1 MGGLHPRRDPED
13 PLHVMME
20 LLTGLGFTGVLGT
33 NCEQSYDR
41 YLTIGDELSV
51 TTRLESVVGPKQ
63 TGVGEGYFVTTRNVW
78 RDARGEQVATML
90 FRVLKFRPRAA
101 GGTDQ
106 EFVLRP
112 TVNRDSAYFWEGT
125 AAGELRLQRCRQCG
139 ALRHP
144 PGPACPACHALDPE
158 HVVASGR
165 GTLHSY
171 VVHRHPPVPGYEL
184 PILIGLVD
192 LEEGVRMVAAV
203 TEVEPEAVAIGMP
216 LEVGFRRIDDGLTL
230 PVFRPAGTVETAPEP
245 RPAAPAP
252 EGEPLPPWTLP
263 VTTTLVVS
271 TALATRD
278 FQDVHHDRDLARSY
292 GSPDIFVNILTSNG
306 LVERFVTDALG
317 QDLDVRSIS
326 IRLGAPAYPGDTLT
340 FTGAVTADDDGV
352 LTVAVRGAV
361 AAGDHVTGT
370 VVVAR

>member
-1 MGGLHPRRDPED
+1 
-13 PLHVMME
+13 
-20 LLTGLGFTGVLGT
+20 
-33 NCEQSYDR
+33 
-41 YLTIGDELSV
+41 
-51 TTRLESVVGPKQ
+51 
-63 TGVGEGYFVTTRNVW
+63 
-78 RDARGEQVATML
+78 
-90 FRVLKFRPRAA
+90 
-101 GGTDQ
+101 
-106 EFVLRP
+106 
-112 TVNRDSAYFWEGT
+112 
-125 AAGELRLQRCRQCG
+125 
-139 ALRHP
+139 
-144 PGPACPACHALDPE
+144 
-158 HVVASGR
+158 VASGR

-306 LVERFVTDALG
+306 LVERFVIDALG
-317 QDLDVRSIS
+317 ADLDVRSIS
-326 IRLGAPAYPGDTLT
+326 IRLGAPAYPGDTLR